1 MPAQSIKPSSVTRRE
16 KLNYHP
22 SHWQSVK
29 MFTNLENINLYIAL
43 IGKKQKKKKK
53 IFKMYRNKVRRF
65 PKKDLYCKHS
75 LLTQKSLFF
84 GLYAEN
90 INKVRMRSVFTD
102 PLIENFSNFERSLH
116 SYNLLPY
123 FSIVFV

>member
-1 MPAQSIKPSSVTRRE
+1 
-16 KLNYHP
+16 
-22 SHWQSVK
+22 
-29 MFTNLENINLYIAL
+29 MFTYLENINLYIAL
-43 IGKKQKKKKK
+43 TGKKQKEKKKV
-53 IFKMYRNKVRRF
+53 FKMYTNKVRRF
-65 PKKDLYCKHS
+65 PKKELYCKHS
-75 LLTQKSLFF
+75 LLTQKSCFF

-90 INKVRMRSVFTD
+90 INKVRMLSVFTD